1 MFKGWRARPS
11 RGAGCGH
18 RAAASLSGGDSGRR
32 RANTAPRPGPGEVAV
47 RVPPWASINALEMVR
62 PIPAPPLSRLRA
74 AQKAA
79 KAGALASKWNTVK
92 TVVATQGRN
101 LGAAMK
107 ESKVAEDIV
116 KDTLSGGINNVTAYY
131 MDDTVKDKNVMG
143 GIGMFMSGAGASGIG
158 ALTGGVLKTRAN
170 IKGYAPF
177 EELTRNRFVD
187 AAYSAGFDAG
197 TGAMKTTLQYG
208 PEQMIKGQPWEKD
221 KFFEK
226 VREGAI
232 KDFSKSYIK
241 SSVKMSLETAKTYR
255 DRGQWYAF
263 QTADAFNNPAG
274 FLDRTVERLFPVE
287 LMARIK

>member
-1 MFKGWRARPS
+1 M
-11 RGAGCGH
+11 
-18 RAAASLSGGDSGRR
+18 
-32 RANTAPRPGPGEVAV
+32 
-47 RVPPWASINALEMVR
+47 
-62 PIPAPPLSRLRA
+62 
-74 AQKAA
+74 A

-92 TVVATQGRN
+92 TAVATQGRN
-101 LGAAMK
+101 LGAVMK

-116 KDTLSGGINNVTAYY
+116 KNTLSGGINNVTAYY
-131 MDDTVKDKNVMG
+131 MDDTVKEKSVMG

-187 AAYSAGFDAG
+187 AAYSAGIDAG
-197 TGAMKTTLQYG
+197 TGVMKTTMQYG
-208 PEQMIKGQPWEKD
+208 PEQMIKGQPVEKD

-226 VREGAI
+226 VTEGAV

-241 SSVKMSLETAKTYR
+241 SSVKMSPETAKMYR

-263 QTADAFNNPAG
+263 RTADAFNNPAG
-274 FLDRTVERLFPVE
+274 VLDRTVQRLFPVE
-287 LMARIK
+287 LMKMVN

>member
-1 MFKGWRARPS
+1 MGDHHLGKHDVRVVVIGGDLPVRFS
-11 RGAGCGH
+11 RRHGGLG
-18 RAAASLSGGDSGRR
+18 RLSGSRRSAGGR
-32 RANTAPRPGPGEVAV
+32 G
-47 RVPPWASINALEMVR
+47 
-62 PIPAPPLSRLRA
+62 
-74 AQKAA
+74 
-79 KAGALASKWNTVK
+79 
-92 TVVATQGRN
+92 
-101 LGAAMK
+101 
-107 ESKVAEDIV
+107 
-116 KDTLSGGINNVTAYY
+116 
-131 MDDTVKDKNVMG
+131 
-143 GIGMFMSGAGASGIG
+143 
-158 ALTGGVLKTRAN
+158 GGVLKTRAN

-208 PEQMIKGQPWEKD
+208 PEQMIKGQPWEKG

-287 LMARIK
+287 LVARIK

>member
-1 MFKGWRARPS
+1 MGKLLRVGGMRRCCSPVYTPRGYMLKGWRARPS
-11 RGAGCGH
+11 RGAGRGH
-18 RAAASLSGGDSGRR
+18 RAASS
-32 RANTAPRPGPGEVAV
+32 
-47 RVPPWASINALEMVR
+47 
-62 PIPAPPLSRLRA
+62 
-74 AQKAA
+74 
-79 KAGALASKWNTVK
+79 
-92 TVVATQGRN
+92 
-101 LGAAMK
+101 
-107 ESKVAEDIV
+107 
-116 KDTLSGGINNVTAYY
+116 LSGGINNVTAYY
-131 MDDTVKDKNVMG
+131 MDDTLKDKSVMG

-226 VREGAI
+226 VREGTI

-263 QTADAFNNPAG
+263 QTADAFNNRAG

-287 LMARIK
+287 LMARVK